1 MDAYRVQRR
10 RQAVSAGSLQR
21 QSNFVPPPRPL
32 RFEPPRD
39 GMAEVREFSVNVAA
53 IGISDDRG
61 DTANKRWCF
70 LSERFFKNPSKG
82 LFITNSRGSR
92 LPPPVRLVIS
102 SMFRRNLVAKL
113 PVNPVEA
120 FCAFVTQSDGEFAK
134 AGAIVF
140 RAVPPPEAALPA
152 QKNGPFCSDVGLV
165 EMKPSPHSNR
175 PFPPGSRSSAMW
187 QQKCAGVSTG
197 ARPYRD
203 GAHANLWVQSALAA
217 ILWVQLVNYSQTAP
231 LKTNVLL

>member
-10 RQAVSAGSLQR
+10 RRAASAGSLQR

-82 LFITNSRGSR
+82 LFIANSRGSR
-92 LPPPVRLVIS
+92 LPPPVCLVVS

-140 RAVPPPEAALPA
+140 PQCAARSRLTCPEERTVLLGCGSGGNEAITAFQSTVSSRQSLISNVAAEMCRCEQRSKTISRRCSRQPM
-152 QKNGPFCSDVGLV
+152 GP
-165 EMKPSPHSNR
+165 
-175 PFPPGSRSSAMW
+175 
-187 QQKCAGVSTG
+187 VSTRG
-197 ARPYRD
+197 HFMGP
-203 GAHANLWVQSALAA
+203 N
-217 ILWVQLVNYSQTAP
+217 AP
-231 LKTNVLL
+231 RQRH